1 MYWYFDGIGWNR
13 STDKVPPLPFTDA
26 HPMTRKERQALR
38 LSNFNRMKQLT
49 KLIPEDAPHDTT
61 MQLLV
66 SQNINLL
73 SPQETTPL
81 SPLQV
86 MKTTQDKIVVKTDTN
101 QLVLLLFHNTI
112 HYITRPL
119 KARV

>member
-1 MYWYFDGIGWNR
+1 
-13 STDKVPPLPFTDA
+13 
-26 HPMTRKERQALR
+26 MTRKERQALR
-38 LSNFNRMKQLT
+38 LSNFNRMKQLA

-66 SQNINLL
+66 SQNINPL